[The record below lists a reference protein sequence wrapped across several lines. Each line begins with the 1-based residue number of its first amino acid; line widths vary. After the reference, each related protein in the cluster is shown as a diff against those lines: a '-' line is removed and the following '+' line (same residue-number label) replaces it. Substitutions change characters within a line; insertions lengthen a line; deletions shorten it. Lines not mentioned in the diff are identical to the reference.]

1 MEEQNLNELLSKK
14 EPSFNDFY
22 SAISQKLNELD
33 KIKLMVLLLEI
44 NQNLSDTKEK
54 IFLQKQE
61 SFNDL
66 YNAILQKL
74 TVPEKRLIL
83 NSLKVMAKQEKSV
96 QNNLS
101 ETAIEKTL
109 KWKVKFRI
117 DAFCLNCKTY
127 LL

>member
-1 MEEQNLNELLSKK
+1 MEKQNLNEVLSL
-14 EPSFNDFY
+14 PVTSFNDFY

-101 ETAIEKTL
+101 ETAIEKTMH
-109 KWKVKFRI
+109 K
-117 DAFCLNCKTY
+117 
-127 LL
+127 